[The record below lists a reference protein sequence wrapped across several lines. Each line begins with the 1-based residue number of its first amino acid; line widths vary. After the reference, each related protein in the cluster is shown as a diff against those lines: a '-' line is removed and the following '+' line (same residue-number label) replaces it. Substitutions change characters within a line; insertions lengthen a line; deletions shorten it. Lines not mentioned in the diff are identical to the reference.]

1 MKNPDLYLLSGYSLT
16 EAKISLESLVTK
28 DIRFRIRNIH
38 EVSMFLS
45 RTLPAFI
52 EGVAMFKPL
61 MTEETVEWSLRKRL
75 LHKTPTPAPGFFREM
90 RAFSYRWAC
99 RHLKPLHGHAD
110 FMDWIDHVNYNMR
123 RKDQFITLRETTT
136 PQAVFDSVVKMFFK
150 DEFYPERK
158 APRFISS
165 RDDKAKV
172 WLGPI
177 FHDIESVLYNI
188 KQRGEETVF
197 VKGLTP
203 LERVEKIDRMFGN
216 RDVYVT
222 DYSAFETH
230 FYPEMMRAVEM
241 QVYKVLLYN
250 RPDEMELV
258 KVITG
263 INRCVGRYH
272 SFELPGV
279 RMSGEMNTSVGNGIS
294 NFLFMQFACKKAGRR
309 ILNMIVEGDDGLVEV
324 DGDIDP
330 AIFRNMGLEI
340 KMAKTKPN
348 IASFCGCVFD
358 AKTRHNFGHPL
369 EALVKFSWTPKKAL
383 GYNARRLRELMV
395 AKAYSLC
402 AEYPG
407 VPLIWVVCDLVIHNN
422 PMVRFCRAVKYLD
435 RWHASNMRLTD
446 RVRRPSAD
454 DRCFFTELT
463 GITISEQIEIE
474 RQLRETYPHMKSPL
488 LLKHMPDAYVESWE
502 TYVSPL

>member
-1 MKNPDLYLLSGYSLT
+1 M
-16 EAKISLESLVTK
+16 
-28 DIRFRIRNIH
+28 
-38 EVSMFLS
+38 
-45 RTLPAFI
+45 PAFI
-52 EGVAMFKPL
+52 EGIAMYKPL
-61 MTEETVEWSLRKRL
+61 MNEETIEWSLRKRL

-90 RAFSYRWAC
+90 RTFSHRWAC
-99 RHLKPLHGHAD
+99 RNVKPLPGHAD

-136 PQAVFDSVVKMFFK
+136 PQAVFDAVVKMFFK

-165 RDDKAKV
+165 REDKAKV

-177 FHDIESVLYNI
+177 FHDIEQVLYSIEHNHE
-188 KQRGEETVF
+188 RVF

-203 LERVEKIDRMFGN
+203 HERVEKIDRMFGN

-230 FYPEMMRAVEM
+230 FYPEMMKAVEL
-241 QVYKVLLYN
+241 QVYKVLLHN
-250 RPDEMELV
+250 RPDELELV

-263 INRCVGRYH
+263 VNRCVGKYH

-294 NFLFMQFACKKAGRR
+294 NYLFMLFACKKAGLN

-324 DGDIDP
+324 DGEICP
-330 AIFRNMGLEI
+330 KIFEDMGLEI
-340 KMAKTKPN
+340 KMEKTKPS

-369 EALVKFSWTPKKAL
+369 EALAKFSWTPKKAL

-402 AEYPG
+402 AEFPG
-407 VPLIWVVCDLVIHNN
+407 VPIIWVVCDLVLSNN
-422 PMVRFCRAVKYLD
+422 PSVKYCRAIKYLD
-435 RWHASNMRLTD
+435 RWKASNMRLTD
-446 RVRRPSAD
+446 EVKRPSAD
-454 DRCFFTELT
+454 DRAFFQELT
-463 GITISEQIEIE
+463 GITVGEQVEIE
-474 RQLRETYPHMKSPL
+474 SQLRRTYPTMNSPTL
-488 LLKHMPDAYVESWE
+488 LHHMPDAYIESWE
-502 TYVSPL
+502 TYVSPLN